1 MIHHEKTG
9 FWQNVRYG
17 LSVIPDPKAFCQNLF
32 IIKRNKGV
40 NVTIL
45 AVGKIKEKFLSD
57 AIDEY
62 SKRLGRYCRLEII
75 RVKDDPTPDNPTDK
89 ERDIV
94 LKREGE
100 RLIEKIPKGAYIIPL
115 CIEGKQK
122 SSEEFAKIMS
132 DIPSGGKSEVAFII
146 GGSMGLWDR
155 IKDMADIKL
164 SFSKMTFPHQLMC
177 VILLEQLYRAFNI
190 SGGGKYHK

>member
-1 MIHHEKTG
+1 M
-9 FWQNVRYG
+9 
-17 LSVIPDPKAFCQNLF
+17 L
-32 IIKRNKGV
+32 

-75 RVKDDPTPDNPTDK
+75 RVKDDPTPDNPTNK

-132 DIPSGGKSEVAFII
+132 DIPSGGKSEVVFII

>member
-1 MIHHEKTG
+1 M
-9 FWQNVRYG
+9 
-17 LSVIPDPKAFCQNLF
+17 L
-32 IIKRNKGV
+32 

-57 AIDEY
+57 AIYEY

-132 DIPSGGKSEVAFII
+132 EIPSGGKSEVVFII

>member
-1 MIHHEKTG
+1 M
-9 FWQNVRYG
+9 
-17 LSVIPDPKAFCQNLF
+17 L
-32 IIKRNKGV
+32 

-45 AVGKIKEKFLSD
+45 TVGKIKEKFLSD

>member
-1 MIHHEKTG
+1 M
-9 FWQNVRYG
+9 
-17 LSVIPDPKAFCQNLF
+17 L
-32 IIKRNKGV
+32 

-100 RLIEKIPKGAYIIPL
+100 RLIEKIPKDAYIIPL

-132 DIPSGGKSEVAFII
+132 DIPSGGKSEVVFII

>member
-1 MIHHEKTG
+1 M
-9 FWQNVRYG
+9 
-17 LSVIPDPKAFCQNLF
+17 L
-32 IIKRNKGV
+32 

-57 AIDEY
+57 AINEY

-132 DIPSGGKSEVAFII
+132 EIPSGGKSEVVFII

>member
-1 MIHHEKTG
+1 M
-9 FWQNVRYG
+9 
-17 LSVIPDPKAFCQNLF
+17 L
-32 IIKRNKGV
+32 

-100 RLIEKIPKGAYIIPL
+100 RLIEKIPKDAYIIPL

-132 DIPSGGKSEVAFII
+132 EIPSGGKSEVVFII

>member
-1 MIHHEKTG
+1 M
-9 FWQNVRYG
+9 
-17 LSVIPDPKAFCQNLF
+17 L
-32 IIKRNKGV
+32 

-100 RLIEKIPKGAYIIPL
+100 RLIEKIPKGANIIPL

-132 DIPSGGKSEVAFII
+132 DIPSGGKSEVVFII

>member
-1 MIHHEKTG
+1 M
-9 FWQNVRYG
+9 
-17 LSVIPDPKAFCQNLF
+17 L
-32 IIKRNKGV
+32 

-122 SSEEFAKIMS
+122 SSEEFAKTMS
-132 DIPSGGKSEVAFII
+132 DIPSGGKSEVVFII
-146 GGSMGLWDR
+146 GGSIGLWDR

-177 VILLEQLYRAFNI
+177 VVLLEQLYRAFNI

>member
-1 MIHHEKTG
+1 M
-9 FWQNVRYG
+9 
-17 LSVIPDPKAFCQNLF
+17 L
-32 IIKRNKGV
+32 

-115 CIEGKQK
+115 CIEGTQK

-132 DIPSGGKSEVAFII
+132 DIPSGGKSEVVFII

>member
-1 MIHHEKTG
+1 M
-9 FWQNVRYG
+9 
-17 LSVIPDPKAFCQNLF
+17 L
-32 IIKRNKGV
+32 

-62 SKRLGRYCRLEII
+62 SKRLGRYCRLEVI

-132 DIPSGGKSEVAFII
+132 DIPSGGKSEVVFII

>member
-1 MIHHEKTG
+1 M
-9 FWQNVRYG
+9 
-17 LSVIPDPKAFCQNLF
+17 L
-32 IIKRNKGV
+32 

-75 RVKDDPTPDNPTDK
+75 RVKDDPTPDNPTNK

-100 RLIEKIPKGAYIIPL
+100 RLIEKIPKDAYIIPL

-132 DIPSGGKSEVAFII
+132 EIPSGGKSEVVFII

>member
-1 MIHHEKTG
+1 M
-9 FWQNVRYG
+9 
-17 LSVIPDPKAFCQNLF
+17 L
-32 IIKRNKGV
+32 

-57 AIDEY
+57 AINEY

-100 RLIEKIPKGAYIIPL
+100 RLIEKIPKGAYVIPL

-122 SSEEFAKIMS
+122 PSEEFAKIMS
-132 DIPSGGKSEVAFII
+132 EIPSGGKSEVVFII

>member
-1 MIHHEKTG
+1 M
-9 FWQNVRYG
+9 
-17 LSVIPDPKAFCQNLF
+17 L
-32 IIKRNKGV
+32 

-75 RVKDDPTPDNPTDK
+75 RVKDDPTPDNPTNK

-100 RLIEKIPKGAYIIPL
+100 RLIEKIPKDAYIIPL

-132 DIPSGGKSEVAFII
+132 DIPSGGKSEVVFII

>member
-1 MIHHEKTG
+1 M
-9 FWQNVRYG
+9 
-17 LSVIPDPKAFCQNLF
+17 L
-32 IIKRNKGV
+32 

-132 DIPSGGKSEVAFII
+132 DIPSGGKSEVVFII

-155 IKDMADIKL
+155 IKDIADIKL

>member
-1 MIHHEKTG
+1 MLNI
-9 FWQNVRYG
+9 
-17 LSVIPDPKAFCQNLF
+17 
-32 IIKRNKGV
+32 
-40 NVTIL
+40 TIL

-132 DIPSGGKSEVAFII
+132 EIPSGGKSEVVFII
-146 GGSMGLWDR
+146 GGSMGLWNR
-155 IKDMADIKL
+155 IKDIADIKL

-190 SGGGKYHK
+190 SCGGKYHK

>member
-1 MIHHEKTG
+1 M
-9 FWQNVRYG
+9 
-17 LSVIPDPKAFCQNLF
+17 L
-32 IIKRNKGV
+32 

-122 SSEEFAKIMS
+122 SSEEFANIMS
-132 DIPSGGKSEVAFII
+132 EIPSGGKSEVGFII

-155 IKDMADIKL
+155 IKDMAYLKL

>member
-1 MIHHEKTG
+1 M
-9 FWQNVRYG
+9 
-17 LSVIPDPKAFCQNLF
+17 L
-32 IIKRNKGV
+32 

-57 AIDEY
+57 AINEY

-100 RLIEKIPKGAYIIPL
+100 RLIEKIPKGAYVIPL

-132 DIPSGGKSEVAFII
+132 EIPSGGKSEVVFII

-164 SFSKMTFPHQLMC
+164 SFRTNLC
-177 VILLEQLYRAFNI
+177 A
-190 SGGGKYHK
+190 

>member
-1 MIHHEKTG
+1 M
-9 FWQNVRYG
+9 
-17 LSVIPDPKAFCQNLF
+17 L
-32 IIKRNKGV
+32 

-94 LKREGE
+94 LKREGK

-122 SSEEFAKIMS
+122 TSEEFAKIMS
-132 DIPSGGKSEVAFII
+132 EIPSVGKSEVVFII

-155 IKDMADIKL
+155 IKDMANLKL

>member
-1 MIHHEKTG
+1 M
-9 FWQNVRYG
+9 
-17 LSVIPDPKAFCQNLF
+17 L
-32 IIKRNKGV
+32 
-40 NVTIL
+40 NVTFL

-57 AIDEY
+57 AINEY

-132 DIPSGGKSEVAFII
+132 EIPSGGKSEVVFII

>member
-1 MIHHEKTG
+1 M
-9 FWQNVRYG
+9 
-17 LSVIPDPKAFCQNLF
+17 L
-32 IIKRNKGV
+32 

-75 RVKDDPTPDNPTDK
+75 RVKDDPMPDNPTDK

-146 GGSMGLWDR
+146 GGSMGLWGR

>member
-1 MIHHEKTG
+1 MLNI
-9 FWQNVRYG
+9 
-17 LSVIPDPKAFCQNLF
+17 
-32 IIKRNKGV
+32 
-40 NVTIL
+40 TIL

-62 SKRLGRYCRLEII
+62 SKRLGRYCRLKII
-75 RVKDDPTPDNPTDK
+75 RVKDDPTPDNPTEK

-94 LKREGE
+94 LKCEGE

-122 SSEEFAKIMS
+122 SSEEFAEIIRN
-132 DIPSGGKSEVAFII
+132 IPTCGKSEVAFII
-146 GGSMGLWDR
+146 GGSMGLWNE
-155 IKDMADIKL
+155 IKNIADMKL

-177 VILLEQLYRAFNI
+177 VILMEQLYRAFNI
-190 SGGGKYHK
+190 LSGGKYHK

>member
-1 MIHHEKTG
+1 M
-9 FWQNVRYG
+9 
-17 LSVIPDPKAFCQNLF
+17 L
-32 IIKRNKGV
+32 

-57 AIDEY
+57 AINEY

-100 RLIEKIPKGAYIIPL
+100 RLIEKIPKDAYIIPL

-132 DIPSGGKSEVAFII
+132 DIPSGGKSEVVFII

>member
-1 MIHHEKTG
+1 ML
-9 FWQNVRYG
+9 NVM
-17 LSVIPDPKAFCQNLF
+17 
-32 IIKRNKGV
+32 
-40 NVTIL
+40 IL

-132 DIPSGGKSEVAFII
+132 EIPSGGKSEVAFII

>member
-1 MIHHEKTG
+1 M
-9 FWQNVRYG
+9 
-17 LSVIPDPKAFCQNLF
+17 L
-32 IIKRNKGV
+32 

-45 AVGKIKEKFLSD
+45 AVGKIKERFLSD

-100 RLIEKIPKGAYIIPL
+100 RLTEKIPKGAYIIPL

-122 SSEEFAKIMS
+122 SSEEFAKMMS
-132 DIPSGGKSEVAFII
+132 EIPASGKSEVVFII

-155 IKDMADIKL
+155 IKDMADLKL

>member
-1 MIHHEKTG
+1 M
-9 FWQNVRYG
+9 
-17 LSVIPDPKAFCQNLF
+17 L
-32 IIKRNKGV
+32 

-115 CIEGKQK
+115 CIKGKQK

-132 DIPSGGKSEVAFII
+132 DIPSGGKSEVVFII

>member
-1 MIHHEKTG
+1 M
-9 FWQNVRYG
+9 
-17 LSVIPDPKAFCQNLF
+17 L
-32 IIKRNKGV
+32 

-132 DIPSGGKSEVAFII
+132 DIPSGGKSEVVFII

-164 SFSKMTFPHQLMC
+164 SFSNMTFPHQLMC

>member
-1 MIHHEKTG
+1 M
-9 FWQNVRYG
+9 
-17 LSVIPDPKAFCQNLF
+17 L
-32 IIKRNKGV
+32 

-94 LKREGE
+94 LKRFVL
-100 RLIEKIPKGAYIIPL
+100 RVNKNRPRNS
-115 CIEGKQK
+115 Q
-122 SSEEFAKIMS
+122 
-132 DIPSGGKSEVAFII
+132 
-146 GGSMGLWDR
+146 R
-155 IKDMADIKL
+155 
-164 SFSKMTFPHQLMC
+164 
-177 VILLEQLYRAFNI
+177 
-190 SGGGKYHK
+190 

>member
-1 MIHHEKTG
+1 M
-9 FWQNVRYG
+9 
-17 LSVIPDPKAFCQNLF
+17 L
-32 IIKRNKGV
+32 

-75 RVKDDPTPDNPTDK
+75 RIKDDPTPDNPTDK

-122 SSEEFAKIMS
+122 SSEEFAKTMS
-132 DIPSGGKSEVAFII
+132 DIPSGGKSEVVFII
-146 GGSMGLWDR
+146 GGSMGLRDR

>member
-1 MIHHEKTG
+1 M
-9 FWQNVRYG
+9 
-17 LSVIPDPKAFCQNLF
+17 L
-32 IIKRNKGV
+32 

-122 SSEEFAKIMS
+122 SSEEFAKTMS
-132 DIPSGGKSEVAFII
+132 DIPSGGKSEVVFII

>member
-1 MIHHEKTG
+1 M
-9 FWQNVRYG
+9 
-17 LSVIPDPKAFCQNLF
+17 L
-32 IIKRNKGV
+32 

-122 SSEEFAKIMS
+122 SSEEFAKSMS
-132 DIPSGGKSEVAFII
+132 DIPSGGKSEVVFII

>member
-1 MIHHEKTG
+1 M
-9 FWQNVRYG
+9 
-17 LSVIPDPKAFCQNLF
+17 L
-32 IIKRNKGV
+32 

-132 DIPSGGKSEVAFII
+132 EIPSGGKSEVVFII

-155 IKDMADIKL
+155 IKDTADIKL

>member
-1 MIHHEKTG
+1 
-9 FWQNVRYG
+9 
-17 LSVIPDPKAFCQNLF
+17 LL
-32 IIKRNKGV
+32 

-132 DIPSGGKSEVAFII
+132 DIPSGGKSEVVFII

>member
-1 MIHHEKTG
+1 M
-9 FWQNVRYG
+9 
-17 LSVIPDPKAFCQNLF
+17 L
-32 IIKRNKGV
+32 

-75 RVKDDPTPDNPTDK
+75 RVKDDPPPDNPTDK

-122 SSEEFAKIMS
+122 SSEEFAKTMS
-132 DIPSGGKSEVAFII
+132 DIPSGGKSEVVFII

>member
-1 MIHHEKTG
+1 M
-9 FWQNVRYG
+9 
-17 LSVIPDPKAFCQNLF
+17 L
-32 IIKRNKGV
+32 

-75 RVKDDPTPDNPTDK
+75 RIKDDPTPDNPTDK

-122 SSEEFAKIMS
+122 SSEEFAKTMS
-132 DIPSGGKSEVAFII
+132 DIPSGGKSEVVFII
-146 GGSMGLWDR
+146 GGSIGLWDR

>member
-1 MIHHEKTG
+1 M
-9 FWQNVRYG
+9 
-17 LSVIPDPKAFCQNLF
+17 
-32 IIKRNKGV
+32 

-132 DIPSGGKSEVAFII
+132 DIPSGGKSEVVFII
-146 GGSMGLWDR
+146 GSSMGLWDR

>member
-1 MIHHEKTG
+1 M
-9 FWQNVRYG
+9 
-17 LSVIPDPKAFCQNLF
+17 L
-32 IIKRNKGV
+32 

-45 AVGKIKEKFLSD
+45 AVGKIKEKFLLD

-132 DIPSGGKSEVAFII
+132 EIPSGGKSEVAFII

>member
-1 MIHHEKTG
+1 M
-9 FWQNVRYG
+9 
-17 LSVIPDPKAFCQNLF
+17 L
-32 IIKRNKGV
+32 

-122 SSEEFAKIMS
+122 TSEEFAKIMS
-132 DIPSGGKSEVAFII
+132 EIPSGGKSEVVFII

>member
-1 MIHHEKTG
+1 M
-9 FWQNVRYG
+9 
-17 LSVIPDPKAFCQNLF
+17 L
-32 IIKRNKGV
+32 

-75 RVKDDPTPDNPTDK
+75 RVKDDPTPDNPMDK

-132 DIPSGGKSEVAFII
+132 DIPSGGKSEVVFII

-155 IKDMADIKL
+155 IKDIADIKL